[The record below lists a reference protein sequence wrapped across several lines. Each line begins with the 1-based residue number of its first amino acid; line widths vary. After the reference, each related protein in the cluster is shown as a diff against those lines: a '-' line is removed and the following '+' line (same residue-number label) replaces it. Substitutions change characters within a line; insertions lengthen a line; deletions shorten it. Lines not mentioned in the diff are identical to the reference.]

1 MKPFEE
7 VPFAMMERDRV
18 AFEPPGSLLSLE
30 YVKREGPF
38 RMSVDHYHSFYE
50 IYFLLSGTR
59 RYFIR
64 DRSYLVEQGDLV
76 FVDRQSLHKTTE
88 AGTDNHERLVIYFY
102 EPLLRQSYKAESE
115 ILLSPF
121 RRHDNPVLRFPVK
134 ERLQAEAIAHKLLYE
149 MRSRETGHELA
160 IRSGVIELLLLAAR
174 CVDKNDAAASAD
186 PLDTPLY
193 RLMSDVARHV
203 NRHYAE
209 DLSLPDLAEH
219 FHISPYYLS
228 RMFKQATGFNLNEY
242 INLTRIQAAER
253 LLKESDMSIID
264 VSAAVGYNNF
274 SHFGKMFKKLTK
286 QSPRAYRKG

>member
-1 MKPFEE
+1 MT
-7 VPFAMMERDRV
+7 MELDRA
-18 AFEPPGSLLSLE
+18 AFEQMGAPISLE
-30 YVKREGPF
+30 YVKREGSF
-38 RMSVDHYHSFYE
+38 RMAVDHYHSFYE
-50 IYFLLSGTR
+50 LYFLLSGTR

-76 FVDRQSLHKTTE
+76 FVDRQSLHQTSD
-88 AGTDNHERLVIYFY
+88 AGSPSHERLVIYFEESY
-102 EPLLRQSYKAESE
+102 VRKAYKAESE
-115 ILLSPF
+115 LLLSPF
-121 RRHDNPVLRFPVK
+121 RRDNPVLRFPVK
-134 ERLQAEAIAHKLLYE
+134 ERLQAEAIAHKLLHE

-174 CVDKNDAAASAD
+174 CADKNDAASAAD

-203 NRHYAE
+203 NNHYAE
-209 DLSLPDLAEH
+209 ELSLPGLAEH

-253 LLKESDMSIID
+253 LLKESELSVID

-286 QSPRAYRKG
+286 QSPREYRKG